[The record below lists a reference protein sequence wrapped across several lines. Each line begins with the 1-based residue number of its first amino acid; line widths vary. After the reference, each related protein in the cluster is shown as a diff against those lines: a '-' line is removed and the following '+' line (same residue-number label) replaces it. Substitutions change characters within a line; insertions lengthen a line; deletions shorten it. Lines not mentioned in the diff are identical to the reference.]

1 MLRKSNLVVG
11 VRLALIAALLASPG
25 ATLAQ
30 RGAGGGHTGG
40 GTAGGGGLSGGGIAT
55 GLSEKDDL
63 KDFHLAL
70 AVQATSPQIVAY
82 NLMIKSSDAANT
94 ALQTF
99 VEHLSNQNGGSDAA
113 ALAAPLSQSIAT
125 ARTENKKFL
134 DALSEQQKSGLK
146 EIIKRLTK
154 ADSDLE
160 QQARPLTLVTGDTK
174 AVAPPIAVS
183 AQNLGVALT
192 SFRSQQFTLGEE
204 MSIGNSNR
212 GQDSFELPMVRN
224 TVAFASQ
231 SVAITTSGELTKNSS
246 QDGQNTF
253 KLELTADL
261 SDLQQNLTDILRAQ
275 LDKSEPCGE
284 RIAIQSATLTP
295 RVQVSVVAVQLH
307 FERWS
312 CPGREMMNEMV
323 EGNGTIEVKLTPEVA
338 DDGSLRLL
346 PEIGRVT
353 GEGVVGESLR
363 SGSLGESL
371 RDKITESILSVL
383 RQGDDFKTTL
393 PAAAQGSATLQ
404 QAQFQG
410 TGSGRLLFVLE
421 GEIRVSNDKATA
433 LTAEL
438 KGRSTAP
445 PSSPQS
451 SPAATPR

>member
-1 MLRKSNLVVG
+1 M
-11 VRLALIAALLASPG
+11 
-25 ATLAQ
+25 LAQ

-40 GTAGGGGLSGGGIAT
+40 GTAGGGGLSGGGGIAT

-70 AVQATSPQIVAY
+70 AVQATSPQIVSY
-82 NLMIKSSDAANT
+82 NLMIKSTDAAT
-94 ALQTF
+94 SALQTF
-99 VEHLSNQNGGSDAA
+99 VEQSTKQNSGSDAA
-113 ALAAPLSQSIAT
+113 VLAAPLSRSIAA
-125 ARTENKKFL
+125 ARAENKKFL

-146 EIIKRLTK
+146 EIIKRLAK
-154 ADSDLE
+154 ADSDIE
-160 QQARPLTLVTGDTK
+160 QQAKPLTLATGDTK

-192 SFRSQQFTLGEE
+192 SFRSQQIGLGEE
-204 MSIGNSNR
+204 MSIPEPSHA
-212 GQDSFELPMVRN
+212 QDSFDIPEAKRSIN
-224 TVAFASQ
+224 FANESI
-231 SVAITTSGELTKNSS
+231 AITTFGSITRSS
-246 QDGQNTF
+246 AQDGHNIF

-261 SDLQQNLTDILRAQ
+261 SDLQRNVTDILRAQ

-295 RVQVSVVAVQLH
+295 GVQVSVVAVQLH

-312 CPGREMMNEMV
+312 CPGREMMNEIV
-323 EGNGTIEVKLTPEVA
+323 EGNGAIEVKLTPAVT

-353 GEGVVGESLR
+353 GEGLFGESLR
-363 SGSLGESL
+363 SGSLGEAL
-371 RDKITESILSVL
+371 RDKITESVLSILS
-383 RQGDDFKTTL
+383 QGDDFKTTL
-393 PAAAQGSATLQ
+393 PAAALGSATAR

-438 KGRSTAP
+438 KARSAAP

-451 SPAATPR
+451 SPATTPR